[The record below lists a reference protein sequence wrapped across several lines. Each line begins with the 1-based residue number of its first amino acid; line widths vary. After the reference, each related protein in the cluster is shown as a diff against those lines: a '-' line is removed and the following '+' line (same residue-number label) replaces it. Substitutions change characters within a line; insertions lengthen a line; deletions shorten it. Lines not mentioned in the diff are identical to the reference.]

1 MYDKIKIKLYDLPDG
16 YSWRNVLN
24 SERVKDVLYR
34 KDGTGG
40 FGKWHDKTIVATEGY
55 VSFEG
60 SLPKC
65 LYNHNLKTLNLE
77 EVRRLILDLS
87 RDLGVPMYKAIVE
100 SLEFAH
106 NFEMKEPP
114 YLYFRDLRGIKGYSN
129 NNWKETIYIE
139 NSNFRCKFYDKI
151 KEAKKKRELP
161 KYGKENLPKNLLRYE
176 LTVNNKGIKKLFGRD
191 ICVEELWD
199 KYVFWKLVAEWFGH
213 YEDIDKVTDDCWD
226 VEFDTLKSAKDFDK
240 WCICIANEGQNLS
253 YYMKYILFKNRKNR
267 LPEDRILHTQFQK
280 RIQEA
285 IKWQKEHFKTSNLME
300 ELTSKIEKY
309 LVWLLEQSA
318 DGMSIAEEHRIFST
332 AC

>member
-40 FGKWHDKTIVATEGY
+40 FGKWHDKKIVATENY
-55 VSFEG
+55 VSFVG

-65 LYNHNLKTLNLE
+65 LYGHNLKTLNLE
-77 EVRRLILDLS
+77 QVRRLIMNLS

-100 SLEFAH
+100 SVEFAH
-106 NFEMKEPP
+106 NFEMKEPT
-114 YLYFRDLRGIKGYSN
+114 YLYFRNLRGLQGYSN
-129 NNWKETIYIE
+129 NNWEETIYFE

-151 KEAKKKRELP
+151 KEAKNKRELP
-161 KYGKENLPKNLLRYE
+161 LYGKEDLPRNFLRYE

-213 YEDIDKVTDDCWD
+213 YEDIDKVADEYWSIDFR
-226 VEFDTLKSAKDFDK
+226 VFRTLKDFID
-240 WCICIANEGQNLS
+240 WGICILNIDQNMS
-253 YYMKYILFKNRKNR
+253 YYIKTLFKHRDNPK
-267 LPEDRILHTQFQK
+267 PEDRVLHKKLQDKIKEAQK
-280 RIQEA
+280 
-285 IKWQKEHFKTSNLME
+285 WGVDNLPASSLII
-300 ELTSKIEKY
+300 ELTEKIEKY
-309 LVWLLEQSA
+309 LAWLLEQS
-318 DGMSIAEEHRIFST
+318 DDRMTIEEENKLFGV

>member
-213 YEDIDKVTDDCWD
+213 YEDIDKVTDEYWSIDFR
-226 VEFDTLKSAKDFDK
+226 VFETSKDLDN
-240 WCICIANEGQNLS
+240 WCICILNRDQNMS
-253 YYMKYILFKNRKNR
+253 YYIKTLFKHRNNPK
-267 LPEDRILHTQFQK
+267 PEDRILHK
-280 RIQEA
+280 K
-285 IKWQKEHFKTSNLME
+285 IKDKIEKALKWGENNLPISSLII
-300 ELTSKIEKY
+300 ELTDKIEKY
-309 LVWLLEQSA
+309 LTWLLEQSD
-318 DGMSIAEEHRIFST
+318 DGMTIEEENKLFGV